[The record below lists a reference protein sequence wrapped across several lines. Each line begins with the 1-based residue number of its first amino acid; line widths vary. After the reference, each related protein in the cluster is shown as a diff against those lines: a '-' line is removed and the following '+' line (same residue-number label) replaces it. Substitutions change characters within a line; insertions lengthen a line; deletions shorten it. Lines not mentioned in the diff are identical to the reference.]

1 MKYVLGLVFMALIC
15 FCLILFWP
23 TNEADTVN
31 INIENRNIFSEGE
44 PKQSISSASNLITNN
59 DDKRNEVM
67 TSEYKVLEKERGVLK
82 QRLARLKHHMW
93 GLKFEKNKAK
103 EMSEILL
110 NAHRLIKN
118 PNMLGAFS
126 DAESIR
132 DETMKVKFAN
142 KSLDRITEI
151 ILQKKQDNN

>member
-1 MKYVLGLVFMALIC
+1 MKYVLSLVFIVLIC
-15 FCLILFWP
+15 FCFILFWP
-23 TNEADTVN
+23 ANEVDTVN
-31 INIENRNIFSEGE
+31 
-44 PKQSISSASNLITNN
+44 SISSTSNLIANN
-59 DDKRNEVM
+59 DDERNEIM
-67 TSEYKVLEKERGVLK
+67 TSEYKVLEKERRVLK

-103 EMSEILL
+103 EMNEILL

-142 KSLDRITEI
+142 KSLDRVTKI
-151 ILQKKQDNN
+151 ILQKKTR

>member
-1 MKYVLGLVFMALIC
+1 MKHVLGLVFIVLIC
-15 FCLILFWP
+15 FCFILFWP

-31 INIENRNIFSEGE
+31 INIENRNIFSEGK
-44 PKQSISSASNLITNN
+44 PKQIISSTPNLIVNN
-59 DDKRNEVM
+59 DDERNEIM

-118 PNMLGAFS
+118 PDMLGAFS
-126 DAESIR
+126 SVESIR
-132 DETMKVKFAN
+132 DETMKVKFSN
-142 KSLDRITEI
+142 KSLDRVTEI

>member
-44 PKQSISSASNLITNN
+44 PKQSISSASNLISNN

>member
-1 MKYVLGLVFMALIC
+1 MKHVLSLVFIVLIC
-15 FCLILFWP
+15 FCFLLFWP
-23 TNEADTVN
+23 ANEVDTVN
-31 INIENRNIFSEGE
+31 INIENRNIFSEGK
-44 PKQSISSASNLITNN
+44 PKQSISSMPNLTANN
-59 DDKRNEVM
+59 DDERNEIM

-82 QRLARLKHHMW
+82 QRLGRLKHHMW

-110 NAHRLIKN
+110 SAHRLIKN
-118 PNMLGAFS
+118 PDMLGAFS

-142 KSLDRITEI
+142 KSLDRVTKI

>member
-1 MKYVLGLVFMALIC
+1 MKRVLGLVFIVLIC
-15 FCLILFWP
+15 FCFILFWP
-23 TNEADTVN
+23 ANEVDTVN
-31 INIENRNIFSEGE
+31 
-44 PKQSISSASNLITNN
+44 SISSTSNLIANN
-59 DDKRNEVM
+59 DDERNEIM

-118 PNMLGAFS
+118 PNMLGAFF
-126 DAESIR
+126 DVESIR
-132 DETMKVKFAN
+132 DETMKLKFAN
-142 KSLDRITEI
+142 KSLDRVTEI

>member
-1 MKYVLGLVFMALIC
+1 MKHVLSLVFIVLIC
-15 FCLILFWP
+15 FCFILFWP
-23 TNEADTVN
+23 ANEADTVN
-31 INIENRNIFSEGE
+31 
-44 PKQSISSASNLITNN
+44 SISSTPNLIANN
-59 DDKRNEVM
+59 DDERNEIM

-103 EMSEILL
+103 EMNEILL

-118 PNMLGAFS
+118 PNMLGAFF
-126 DAESIR
+126 DVESIR
-132 DETMKVKFAN
+132 DETMKLKFAN
-142 KSLDRITEI
+142 KSLDRVTEI

>member
-1 MKYVLGLVFMALIC
+1 MKYALGLVFIALIC
-15 FCLILFWP
+15 FCFILFWP
-23 TNEADTVN
+23 ANEADTVN
-31 INIENRNIFSEGE
+31 INIENRNIFSDGE
-44 PKQSISSASNLITNN
+44 PKQSISSTPNLTANN
-59 DDKRNEVM
+59 DDERNEIM
-67 TSEYKVLEKERGVLK
+67 TSEYEVLKKERGALK

-132 DETMKVKFAN
+132 DETMKVKFAD
-142 KSLDRITEI
+142 KSLDRVTEI

>member
-1 MKYVLGLVFMALIC
+1 MKHVLGLGFIVLIC
-15 FCLILFWP
+15 FCFILFWP
-23 TNEADTVN
+23 ANEVDTVN
-31 INIENRNIFSEGE
+31 
-44 PKQSISSASNLITNN
+44 SISATPNLIANN
-59 DDKRNEVM
+59 DDERNEIM

-118 PNMLGAFS
+118 PNMLGAFF
-126 DAESIR
+126 DVESIR
-132 DETMKVKFAN
+132 DETTKLKFAN
-142 KSLDRITEI
+142 KSLARVTEI

>member
-1 MKYVLGLVFMALIC
+1 MKHVLGLVFIVLIC
-15 FCLILFWP
+15 FCFILFWP
-23 TNEADTVN
+23 ANEADTVN
-31 INIENRNIFSEGE
+31 
-44 PKQSISSASNLITNN
+44 SISSTPNLIVNN
-59 DDKRNEVM
+59 DDERNEIM

-118 PNMLGAFS
+118 PNMLGAFF
-126 DAESIR
+126 DVESIR
-132 DETMKVKFAN
+132 DETMKLKFAN
-142 KSLDRITEI
+142 KSLDRVTEI
-151 ILQKKQDNN
+151 ILQKEQDNN

>member
-1 MKYVLGLVFMALIC
+1 MKHVLGLVFIVLIC
-15 FCLILFWP
+15 FCFILFWP
-23 TNEADTVN
+23 ANEVDTVN
-31 INIENRNIFSEGE
+31 
-44 PKQSISSASNLITNN
+44 SISSTSNLIANN
-59 DDKRNEVM
+59 DDERNEIM

-126 DAESIR
+126 DVESIR
-132 DETMKVKFAN
+132 DETMKLKFAN
-142 KSLDRITEI
+142 KSLDRVTEI
-151 ILQKKQDNN
+151 ILQKEQDNN

>member
-1 MKYVLGLVFMALIC
+1 MKHVLGLVFIVLIC
-15 FCLILFWP
+15 FCFSLFWP
-23 TNEADTVN
+23 ANEVDTVN
-31 INIENRNIFSEGE
+31 
-44 PKQSISSASNLITNN
+44 SISSTPNLIANN
-59 DDKRNEVM
+59 DDERYEIM

-126 DAESIR
+126 DVESIR

-142 KSLDRITEI
+142 KSLDRVTEI

>member
-1 MKYVLGLVFMALIC
+1 MKYVLSLVFIVLIC
-15 FCLILFWP
+15 FCFLLFWP
-23 TNEADTVN
+23 TNEVDTVN
-31 INIENRNIFSEGE
+31 INIENRNIFSEGK
-44 PKQSISSASNLITNN
+44 PKQIISSTPNLIVNN
-59 DDKRNEVM
+59 DDERNEIM

-118 PNMLGAFS
+118 PDMLGAFS
-126 DAESIR
+126 DVESIR
-132 DETMKVKFAN
+132 DETMKVKFSN
-142 KSLDRITEI
+142 KSLDRVTEI